1 MLHDIEVS
9 AGMAASVMRC
19 AKERGVDAAPIA
31 NACGLNPR
39 DFSQVT
45 KRISL
50 PNLCRLLETL
60 AALTG
65 DPCFGLNAGASL
77 EKGASGI
84 MGFALM
90 HAPTA
95 GHAVDLVKNS
105 FRKFDTATMYYFHE
119 TDSETRIEW
128 TYSPLIVRR
137 SQYVDLAYVAA
148 VAHFRTI
155 LGPGF
160 QRVKAEIETE
170 RPRNPSLYKEYI
182 AKNLRFGAPVNS
194 FTIPNDEL
202 GRVNPEAD
210 PRLFEVLR
218 EQMESLPNLEGYGVD
233 PVQTVRQI
241 VEHTLGQQQPS
252 LTELANRTG
261 MSERTLQR
269 RLAEADTSLHEIID
283 DSRRDLAEQ
292 LLTETDLSL
301 SQISERLG
309 FSASSAFTRSASRW
323 FGTSPSLF
331 RRQRMASVARSGS
344 NE

>member
-1 MLHDIEVS
+1 MK
-9 AGMAASVMRC
+9 C

-31 NACGLNPR
+31 QACGLDPR

-45 KRISL
+45 RRISL
-50 PNLCRLLETL
+50 PNFCRFLETL

-65 DPCFGLNAGASL
+65 DPSFGLNAGAAL

-84 MGFALM
+84 MGYALM

-95 GHAVDLVKNS
+95 GHAVELVKNS
-105 FRKFDTATMYYFHE
+105 FRKFDSATIYHFHE
-119 TDSETRIEW
+119 TDSASRIEW

-137 SQYVDLAYVAA
+137 SQFVDLAFVAA
-148 VAHFRTI
+148 IAHFRTI

-160 QRVKAEIETE
+160 QRVKAEIERE
-170 RPRNPSLYKEYI
+170 RPENPSVYREHI
-182 AKNLRFGAPVNS
+182 ARNLSFGAAANALI
-194 FTIPNDEL
+194 IPHDEL
-202 GRVNPEAD
+202 DRVNPAAD
-210 PRLFEVLR
+210 PRLFDILR
-218 EQMESLPNLEGYGVD
+218 AQMESLPNLEGYGTD

-241 VEHTLGQQQPS
+241 VEHSLGQAQPS
-252 LTELANRTG
+252 LAELADRTG

-269 RLAEADTSLHEIID
+269 RLAEASTSLHEIID

-292 LLTETDLSL
+292 LLVETDLSL

-331 RRQRMASVARSGS
+331 RRRRTAAGA
-344 NE
+344 NPGPIE